1 MNSFIES
8 IVDRLLEIFDPETL
22 GTKIGDVVAGL
33 IVGLV
38 VLLVFL
44 LIERIVRRVSKPVI
58 ENSGLDETGQSF
70 VNTIVRYTVIII
82 GLLATLS
89 AVGINI
95 DSLLAS
101 IGIAGVTIGFA
112 ARDAFSNLISGLLIF
127 LDRPFVI
134 GDLVE
139 VGEFDGH
146 VEQITLR
153 STRIVTSDGRML
165 AVPNNEMINTT
176 VASYTN
182 FPTLRLDIGATV
194 GVNENIERVRRIM
207 LDILRDNPDYLDEP
221 APRVVV
227 TQLNDYNVA
236 VELQVWIR
244 DERKHVEKKF
254 ELREKVF
261 NALNAEQVEMPFET
275 IQLAPM
281 SVSLEGR

>member
-139 VGEFDGH
+139 VGEFYGH

-182 FPTLRLDIGATV
+182 FPTLRLDIPVTI
-194 GVNENIERVRRIM
+194 GVDEDIQRVRDLLLEVVKNDDDF
-207 LDILRDNPDYLDEP
+207 LDLPE
-221 APRVVV
+221 PRVVV
-227 TQLNDYNVA
+227 TSLNDYNVEI
-236 VELQVWIR
+236 ELQAWIKN
-244 DERKHVEKKF
+244 ERNHVEMRTQ
-254 ELREKVF
+254 LRERVF
-261 NALNAEQVEMPFET
+261 NEMNAANVDMPYET
-275 IQLAPM
+275 LQIISTPA
-281 SVSLEGR
+281 

>member
-8 IVDRLLEIFDPETL
+8 VVNRLLEIFDPESL
-22 GTKIGDVVAGL
+22 GTKIGDLVAGL
-33 IVGLV
+33 LVGLV

-44 LIERIVRRVSKPVI
+44 IIERIVRRVSRPVI

-70 VNTIVRYTVIII
+70 VHTIVRYTVVII

-139 VGEFDGH
+139 VGEFYGH
-146 VEQITLR
+146 VEEITLR
-153 STRIVTSDGRML
+153 STRIITSDGKML
-165 AVPNNEMINTT
+165 AVPNNEMINKT

-182 FPTLRLDIGATV
+182 FPSLRLDIPVTV
-194 GVNENIERVRRIM
+194 GVDEDIERVRELL
-207 LDILRDNPDYLDEP
+207 LDLVKGDPDFLDLPE
-221 APRVVV
+221 ARVVV
-227 TQLNDYNVA
+227 TGLNDYNVA
-236 VELQVWIR
+236 VELQAWLKN
-244 DERKHVEKKF
+244 ERNHVEMRSR
-254 ELREKVF
+254 LREKVF
-261 NALNAEQVEMPFET
+261 MQLTAAKVDMPFET
-275 IQLAPM
+275 LQVISTSA
-281 SVSLEGR
+281 